1 MKLNQIFETL
11 TRDKL
16 DLILQKN
23 PKFFN
28 NKPYFKMGM
37 EHGLMNFTLKID
49 PDDVSRYVDGDWTIS
64 QYTTKEGRKV
74 QVGIF
79 ETILSGD
86 AWELWNRDGYDGDW
100 EGVLD
105 YHINQENENQIRDIL
120 NKLIIKNGLDPE
132 DFTDNSLQ
140 DLINDLDDDYYIRN
154 AMSSALSDTE
164 SDEYVDYLRDQL
176 KDACEEY
183 GEVTQFNDEG
193 VHINIDFKEVVE
205 NAFGKDYMN
214 DEDFVEI
221 MEDRCDWDPECFFDE
236 FLDPYTEKPSF
247 KYDDRWY
254 PSVDDNNFNS
264 ILNDRLSEV
273 YYDYG
278 LQ

>member
-1 MKLNQIFETL
+1 MKLTQLLLEISKEQIL
-11 TRDKL
+11 SIYK
-16 DLILQKN
+16 KN

-28 NKPYFKMGM
+28 NRNYVKLGVSAGVFD
-37 EHGLMNFTLKID
+37 FIFKID
-49 PDDVSRYVDGDWTIS
+49 PDDLHRYIDGDWTIS
-64 QYTTKEGRKV
+64 RYTTKDGRKV
-74 QVGIF
+74 EVGLF
-79 ETILSGD
+79 ETILSGE

-120 NKLIIKNGLDPE
+120 NKLIIKNGYNPE

-176 KDACEEY
+176 KDSCEEY

-193 VHINIDFKEVVE
+193 VHIKIDFREVVE
-205 NAFGKDYMN
+205 NAFGKDYYQ
-214 DEDFVEI
+214 DEEFLEI
-221 MEDRCDWDPECFFDE
+221 MEDRCEWDSECFFEE

-273 YYDYG
+273 YHDYG
-278 LQ
+278 LE